1 MAHYGQRMRWL
12 DGITDSMH
20 MSLSKLWELVMD
32 REAWRAAVHG
42 VAKSWTQLSNS
53 AELMDLKRTSVKSQ
67 SPWSEAPGCF
77 GLLSGTRPSVTPA
90 SPASCRLSTC
100 LRNQRGTS
108 RWVSTPASPAL
119 GGQSSED
126 PQGNRA
132 PSGQLDHPP
141 PSSLQSCVASTP
153 GVVFSDKPQVG
164 PLYFLGGLS

>member
-90 SPASCRLSTC
+90 SPASCRLST
-100 LRNQRGTS
+100 LPQE
-108 RWVSTPASPAL
+108 PA
-119 GGQSSED
+119 GDE
-126 PQGNRA
+126 
-132 PSGQLDHPP
+132 
-141 PSSLQSCVASTP
+141 
-153 GVVFSDKPQVG
+153 QVG
-164 PLYFLGGLS
+164 KHPCLSCSGGTVLRRPPGESSPIRPARPPTPLFPAGLCRFYSWGCLLR